1 MPSARPHRTDLRAD
15 RLAVAALVG
24 LLVVGLISAKS
35 SAAPSQQEV
44 EEARQR
50 WQRAEQAV
58 SRIAEDLNLARIRLD
73 AVQVRMDGLRR
84 ERMDAQQEESR
95 ARTTLAARASAAY
108 QGLTSQWAS
117 LLAADDFS
125 DFSDRLA
132 FLDSIAQADAEL
144 ATLAERA
151 QERAARTLADL
162 AELEDERRSVVQE
175 LSALRADAE
184 EIAREAEA
192 AFEDLDEEYRDSL
205 SPPVSQILPGGP
217 PPAPNGGAQAA
228 IDAAFSVRGT
238 PYVFGASS
246 PGIGFDCSGLTM
258 WAWSHA
264 GVSLP
269 HSSQMQ
275 YAVLPKVDRS
285 ELQPGDLIFFY
296 SPISHVGI
304 YLTPTTMI
312 DANHTGD
319 VVNVR
324 PIHWENFVGAAR
336 P

>member
-1 MPSARPHRTDLRAD
+1 MAELR
-15 RLAVAALVG
+15 RV
-24 LLVVGLISAKS
+24 
-35 SAAPSQQEV
+35 
-44 EEARQR
+44 
-50 WQRAEQAV
+50 RAEAQRDEAQA
-58 SRIAEDLNLARIRLD
+58 RRALAD
-73 AVQVRMDGLRR
+73 
-84 ERMDAQQEESR
+84 
-95 ARTTLAARASAAY
+95 RASAAF
-108 QGLTSQWAS
+108 QGYTAQWAS
-117 LLAADDFS
+117 LLSADDLR

-144 ATLAERA
+144 ATLADRA
-151 QERAARTLADL
+151 DERAARILDDL
-162 AELEDERRSVVQE
+162 QELEDERRSVVQE
-175 LSALRADAE
+175 LSALRDDAE
-184 EIAREAEA
+184 RIAREAKDA
-192 AFEDLDEEYRDSL
+192 YDDLDEEYRDSL
-205 SPPVSQILPGGP
+205 SPPIAEILPGGP
-217 PPAPNGGAQAA
+217 PPAPDPDAQAA

-285 ELQPGDLIFFY
+285 ELQPGDLVFFY

-324 PIHWENFVGAAR
+324 PINWDNFVGAAR